1 MNFRL
6 EICVDT
12 IESAVN
18 AQVAGADRV
27 ELCSN
32 LSEGGTTPSYGT
44 ISSARENLTIGLNV
58 IIRPRAGDFLY
69 TDQEYDIMRR
79 DIDKCGECGVDGIVT
94 GILCSDGTIDI
105 NRTAKLVE
113 MAKPMAVT
121 FHRAFD
127 MSSNPVQGLE
137 DIISAGASR
146 ILTSG
151 QKNKVPEGAVLISRL
166 VKQAG
171 SRIIIMP
178 GGGLD
183 ESNIADT
190 ARITG
195 AHEFHLTGKKI
206 VSSDMQ
212 FRREGIA
219 MGSVAD
225 IPEFSRKV
233 ADSERIK
240 NIIYILKMI

>member
-1 MNFRL
+1 MNFKL

-27 ELCSN
+27 ELCNN
-32 LSEGGTTPSYGT
+32 LAEGGTTPSYGT

-58 IIRPRAGDFLY
+58 IIRPRGGDFLY

-79 DIDKCGECGVDGIVT
+79 DIDKCGECGVDGIVI

-113 MAKPMAVT
+113 MANPMAVT

-166 VKQAG
+166 VKRAG

-233 ADSERIK
+233 ADIERIK
-240 NIIYILKMI
+240 NIINILKMI